1 MSDLCQ
7 SGGDG
12 GRLSIRFH
20 LQVVFLF
27 LLQLHLHNI
36 YLSSPLSAF
45 NNIACLLTTTCK
57 MVTGTDKRS
66 MEVYLSRQ
74 FRARFRCR
82 KEFMLLGPTGL
93 AVYDSFSENLTALS
107 CFYERF
113 SAPKLLAN
121 SATKQSPND
130 LPLCCNL

>member
-1 MSDLCQ
+1 MSELCQ
-7 SGGDG
+7 SGRDG

-27 LLQLHLHNI
+27 LLFAPPQHLSFI
-36 YLSSPLSAF
+36 SF
-45 NNIACLLTTTCK
+45 VNNIACLLTTTCK

-82 KEFMLLGPTGL
+82 KEFMLRGPTGL

>member
-7 SGGDG
+7 SGRDG

-27 LLQLHLHNI
+27 LLFAPPQHLSFI
-36 YLSSPLSAF
+36 SF
-45 NNIACLLTTTCK
+45 VNNIACLLTTTCK

-82 KEFMLLGPTGL
+82 KEFMLRGPTGL

-121 SATKQSPND
+121 SPTKQSPND